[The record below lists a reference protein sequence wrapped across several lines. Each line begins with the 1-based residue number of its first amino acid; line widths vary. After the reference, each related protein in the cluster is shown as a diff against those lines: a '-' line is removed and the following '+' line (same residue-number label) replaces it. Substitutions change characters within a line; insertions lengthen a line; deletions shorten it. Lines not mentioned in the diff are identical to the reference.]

1 MAPKVGR
8 GLRDYAHAHL
18 QFLVTP
24 AIGLFGANGGG
35 LVNGAQVLLNHL
47 CRDDEVAA
55 SFRVERHV
63 SRSTHGVETAGP
75 PDQGEDAALV
85 LLQKSLV
92 TPVRARAPSGSRVR
106 GVNINQTTGHATNR
120 RIRE

>member
-24 AIGLFGANGGG
+24 AVCLFGANGGG

-55 SFRVERHV
+55 RFRVEWDV
-63 SRSTHGVETAGP
+63 SRSTHGVETSRGANQRTG
-75 PDQGEDAALV
+75 AAFV
-85 LLQKSLV
+85 FLQKGLI
-92 TPVRARAPSGSRVR
+92 TPVRTRS
-106 GVNINQTTGHATNR
+106 
-120 RIRE
+120 